1 MHRQCFSSRVMMHF
15 RGNKVVLGSKQY
27 PSLTAFLV
35 TSEDIIGR
43 REDLCIED
51 IRFQPSFRADENV

>member
-1 MHRQCFSSRVMMHF
+1 MHF